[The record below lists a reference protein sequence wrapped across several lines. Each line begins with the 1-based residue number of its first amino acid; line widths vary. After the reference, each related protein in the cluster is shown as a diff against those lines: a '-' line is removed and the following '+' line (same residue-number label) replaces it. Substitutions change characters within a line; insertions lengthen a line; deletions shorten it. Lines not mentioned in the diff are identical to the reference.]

1 MSQPS
6 LELIEKE
13 ITDFIRRI
21 VISEKR
27 NDQLERSAYIILRI
41 LSSNGPSGGV
51 KSLAEALQLDIST
64 ISRQAAALES
74 KSYVQRIPNPQD
86 KRAYFYQITTLG
98 EEELDKNKQRRFERL
113 GKILE
118 DWSEEE
124 QLAFGK
130 LLQKYNQHVV
140 ERLKP

>member
-41 LSSNGPSGGV
+41 LSSNGPSGV

-86 KRAYFYQITTLG
+86 KRAYFI
-98 EEELDKNKQRRFERL
+98 K
-113 GKILE
+113 
-118 DWSEEE
+118 SP
-124 QLAFGK
+124 
-130 LLQKYNQHVV
+130 H
-140 ERLKP
+140 

>member
-41 LSSNGPSGGV
+41 LSSNGPSGV

>member
-86 KRAYFYQITTLG
+86 KRAYFI
-98 EEELDKNKQRRFERL
+98 K
-113 GKILE
+113 
-118 DWSEEE
+118 SP
-124 QLAFGK
+124 
-130 LLQKYNQHVV
+130 H
-140 ERLKP
+140 

>member
-41 LSSNGPSGGV
+41 LSANGPSGV

-64 ISRQAAALES
+64 ISRQAAALEA
-74 KSYVQRIPNPQD
+74 KNYVQRIPNPQD